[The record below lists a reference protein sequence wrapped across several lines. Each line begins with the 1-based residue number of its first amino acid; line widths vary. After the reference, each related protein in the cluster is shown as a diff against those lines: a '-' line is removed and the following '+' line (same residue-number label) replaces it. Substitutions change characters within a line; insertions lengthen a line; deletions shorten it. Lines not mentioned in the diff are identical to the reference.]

1 MNKLLAIALVLSAS
15 MSSSPVLALATNSSE
30 RPAYSVNG
38 QQEAAPALA
47 ARMALPDCGFA
58 ATESWGANGYQL
70 CDGRNVHQSIPT
82 ARPLRRW

>member
-1 MNKLLAIALVLSAS
+1 MITNLKNLHRIFRSVLLLFCIA
-15 MSSSPVLALATNSSE
+15 
-30 RPAYSVNG
+30 
-38 QQEAAPALA
+38 
-47 ARMALPDCGFA
+47 DCGFA